1 MKRNDSMKEP
11 KKNFKSPPSSKG
23 LMKLTKDQ
31 LIKVLDDSKIFN
43 HFTREE
49 KLLLCKLSNQLVF
62 NKKGEYVLHEGE
74 KGTSLFILLK
84 GEVVITKNINKSI
97 TLATLGPGEIF
108 GEISVFLHRKR
119 NSNSIAKKDTVSLE
133 INMPLLQKM
142 GEVMEK
148 KFYRLAVETLAIKL
162 DRTNDAL
169 VEVNNAL
176 LKAKGFSIADLH
188 GNL

>member
-1 MKRNDSMKEP
+1 MKEQ
-11 KKNFKSPPSSKG
+11 KKIYKSPPSSKG

-62 NKKGEYVLHEGE
+62 NKKGEYVLHEGV

-119 NSNSIAKKDTVSLE
+119 NSN
-133 INMPLLQKM
+133 
-142 GEVMEK
+142 
-148 KFYRLAVETLAIKL
+148 
-162 DRTNDAL
+162 
-169 VEVNNAL
+169 
-176 LKAKGFSIADLH
+176 
-188 GNL
+188 